1 MTSIL
6 KVTEIQDPT
15 NSNTALTIDSTGVVT
30 ADAGIKLDLNSST
43 VTGQTVTTNTLT
55 DFEQG
60 TWTPTSAYGSLT
72 YNRAYYVKIGNM
84 VTIWCQVYS
93 FTDSSGNGI
102 YIEGLPYASASGFGG
117 TGVVMHQNVNISTQ
131 DDITMY
137 IAGSASNFRLFK
149 IRANGAWSTLTY
161 SLLQSSHEF
170 YISFNYLT
178 S

>member
-1 MTSIL
+1 M
-6 KVTEIQDPT
+6 
-15 NSNTALTIDSTGVVT
+15 ALTQIIN
-30 ADAGIKLDLNSST
+30 AGIGQVTDIKLGGSGSA
-43 VTGQTVTTNTLT
+43 NTLD
-55 DFEQG
+55 DFEEG

-93 FTDSSGNGI
+93 FTDSSGNEV
-102 YIEGLPYASASGFGG
+102 YIEGLPFASASGFAG
-117 TGVVMHQNVNISTQ
+117 TGVVMHQNANIGNE

-161 SLLQSSHEF
+161 SLLSSSHEF
-170 YISFNYLT
+170 YIQFSYLT